1 MGLIERCRLP
11 GRMRARIA
19 LHVLRLRYWW
29 MDTEDGQRARVW
41 AFAGMLLLTIG
52 FNFRERSSGIGVL
65 MIWAGMLLIFGT
77 IIFKILA
84 KLNE

>member
-1 MGLIERCRLP
+1 MFET
-11 GRMRARIA
+11 A
-19 LHVLRLRYWW
+19 
-29 MDTEDGQRARVW
+29 
-41 AFAGMLLLTIG
+41 AFHSMMIPIVCGMLLLTIG
-52 FNFRERSSGIGVL
+52 FKFRERTSGVGVL

>member
-1 MGLIERCRLP
+1 MRRFLDRLYDGAGALGGLCIFL
-11 GRMRARIA
+11 IF
-19 LHVLRLRYWW
+19 L
-29 MDTEDGQRARVW
+29 
-41 AFAGMLLLTIG
+41 
-52 FNFRERSSGIGVL
+52 L

>member
-1 MGLIERCRLP
+1 MMIP
-11 GRMRARIA
+11 IIS
-19 LHVLRLRYWW
+19 
-29 MDTEDGQRARVW
+29 
-41 AFAGMLLLTIG
+41 GMLLLTIG

-77 IIFKILA
+77 IVFKILA

>member
-1 MGLIERCRLP
+1 MFET
-11 GRMRARIA
+11 A
-19 LHVLRLRYWW
+19 
-29 MDTEDGQRARVW
+29 
-41 AFAGMLLLTIG
+41 AFHSMMIPLVCGMLLLTIG
-52 FNFRERSSGIGVL
+52 FNFRDRTSGVGVL

>member
-1 MGLIERCRLP
+1 MFE
-11 GRMRARIA
+11 
-19 LHVLRLRYWW
+19 
-29 MDTEDGQRARVW
+29 TT
-41 AFAGMLLLTIG
+41 AFHSMMIPIIFGMLLLTIG

>member
-1 MGLIERCRLP
+1 MFET
-11 GRMRARIA
+11 A
-19 LHVLRLRYWW
+19 
-29 MDTEDGQRARVW
+29 
-41 AFAGMLLLTIG
+41 AFHSMMIPSVFGMLLLTIG
-52 FNFRERSSGIGVL
+52 FNFRERTSGVGVL